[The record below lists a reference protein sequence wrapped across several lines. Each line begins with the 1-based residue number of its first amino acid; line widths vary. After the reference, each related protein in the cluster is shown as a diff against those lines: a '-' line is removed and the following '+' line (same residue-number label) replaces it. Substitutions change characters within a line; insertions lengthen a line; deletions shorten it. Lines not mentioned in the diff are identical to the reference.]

1 MCSDTLKAQKSI
13 AVEDEMK
20 PTSHKNS
27 ETRELTDKEL
37 SKMTSAMGD
46 NVRSQ
51 SLKVSNIIQEHLKA
65 EFAARRKN
73 APDLPKSRKSVAS

>member
-1 MCSDTLKAQKSI
+1 M
-13 AVEDEMK
+13 AVEDK
-20 PTSHKNS
+20 VKRVSHKNS

-51 SLKVSNIIQEHLKA
+51 SLKVSNIIQQNLKA
-65 EFAARRKN
+65 EFASRRKN
-73 APDLPKSRKSVAS
+73 TPAPLKSRKSVAS

>member
-1 MCSDTLKAQKSI
+1 
-13 AVEDEMK
+13 MK
-20 PTSHKNS
+20 HMTHKNS

-46 NVRSQ
+46 NVRAQ
-51 SLKVSNIIQEHLKA
+51 SLNVTDIIQKNLEA

-73 APDLPKSRKSVAS
+73 APVLSKSRKSVAS

>member
-1 MCSDTLKAQKSI
+1 
-13 AVEDEMK
+13 MK
-20 PTSHKNS
+20 HVSHKNS

-37 SKMTSAMGD
+37 SKMTSAMGN

-51 SLKVSNIIQEHLKA
+51 SIKVSNIIQENLKA

-73 APDLPKSRKSVAS
+73 SPTIIKSRKSVAS

>member
-1 MCSDTLKAQKSI
+1 MKQPLKK
-13 AVEDEMK
+13 
-20 PTSHKNS
+20 S

-51 SLKVSNIIQEHLKA
+51 SLKVTNIIQENLKA
-65 EFAARRKN
+65 EFAARRKTTS
-73 APDLPKSRKSVAS
+73 APSKTRKSVAS

>member
-1 MCSDTLKAQKSI
+1 ME
-13 AVEDEMK
+13 VEDEMK
-20 PTSHKNS
+20 PASHKNS

-51 SLKVSNIIQEHLKA
+51 SLKVSNIIQENLKA

-73 APDLPKSRKSVAS
+73 APALIKSRKFVAS

>member
-1 MCSDTLKAQKSI
+1 
-13 AVEDEMK
+13 MK
-20 PTSHKNS
+20 RVSHKNS

-51 SLKVSNIIQEHLKA
+51 SLKVSNIIQQNLKA
-65 EFAARRKN
+65 EFAGRRKN
-73 APDLPKSRKSVAS
+73 APTIIKSRKSVAS

>member
-1 MCSDTLKAQKSI
+1 
-13 AVEDEMK
+13 MK
-20 PTSHKNS
+20 RASHKNS

-51 SLKVSNIIQEHLKA
+51 SLKVSNIIQQNLKA
-65 EFAARRKN
+65 EFAARRIN
-73 APDLPKSRKSVAS
+73 TSAPLKSRKSVAS